1 MQKEKF
7 LQLLVDELELES
19 EISLSTNIKELDEW
33 DSMLAMMLIGVVS
46 NEFDKS
52 LSAKDIDD
60 ITTVQSLIDKI
71 GTERFS

>member
-52 LSAKDIDD
+52 LSAKDIDE

-71 GTERFS
+71 GTEKFS

>member
-1 MQKEKF
+1 MQTEKF

-46 NEFDKS
+46 NEFDIS